1 MQNPGLRYFTT
12 VARHGS
18 IREAADDLHVAQS
31 ALSRQILKLEQE
43 LGVPLLQRH
52 ARGVALT
59 AAGEIFLRYARSS
72 LRQVEK
78 VRSELDALKGLR
90 RGTITIHAI
99 ESLVPHLLPRA
110 VAAFRERHPGVA
122 FEITID
128 GSDHVVE
135 AVREGRT
142 DIGLAFYEP
151 TDPEIVP
158 VFKMRE
164 PLVATMSS
172 RHPLAGKARV
182 SLADCA
188 AWPIASPMK
197 NTGSR
202 ILLDLACK
210 AGGVH
215 ISPALETNSIPL
227 RLEFV
232 HVNHGITFLS
242 RLSGWDSLWAG
253 ELVAVTLRDPLL
265 NSATIDAI
273 TPASRQLPL
282 AAEEFLHTLEDE
294 FRRLRAA
301 VPMEARHRDG
311 PPAAGPRAGKRRRQ
325 VLVGV
330 SGVVV
335 LPKPAGS
342 RRGGRAAA

>member
-1 MQNPGLRYFTT
+1 MLNSNLRYFTA

-31 ALSRQILKLEQE
+31 ALSRQIHKLEQQ

-59 AAGEIFLRYARSS
+59 SAGEIFLRYARSS
-72 LRQVEK
+72 LRHVEK

-90 RGTITIHAI
+90 RGTVTIHAI

-110 VAAFRERHPGVA
+110 VAAFRERHSGVG

-142 DIGLAFYEP
+142 DIGLAFYP
-151 TDPEIVP
+151 PADPEIVS

-164 PLVATMSS
+164 PLVAMMSS
-172 RHPLAGKARV
+172 RHPLADRPRV
-182 SLADCA
+182 SLADCVA
-188 AWPIASPMK
+188 YPVALPMK

-215 ISPALETNSIPL
+215 ISPAMETNSIPL

-232 HVNHGITFLS
+232 RAQDGITFLS
-242 RLSGWDSLWAG
+242 RLSGWESLCSGQLIAM
-253 ELVAVTLRDPLL
+253 TLRDRLL
-265 NSATIDAI
+265 NTASIDAI
-273 TPASRQLPL
+273 THASRELPL
-282 AAEEFLHTLEDE
+282 AAEEFLRFLEDE
-294 FRRLRAA
+294 FRRLHRS
-301 VPMEARHRDG
+301 VPSMR
-311 PPAAGPRAGKRRRQ
+311 
-325 VLVGV
+325 
-330 SGVVV
+330 
-335 LPKPAGS
+335 
-342 RRGGRAAA
+342 

>member
-1 MQNPGLRYFTT
+1 MPIRHHPSDMLNSNLRYFTA

-18 IREAADDLHVAQS
+18 IREAADDLHIAQS
-31 ALSRQILKLEQE
+31 ALSRQIHKLEQE

-52 ARGVALT
+52 ARGVVLT
-59 AAGEIFLRYARSS
+59 SAGEIFLRYARSS
-72 LRQVEK
+72 LRHVET

-90 RGTITIHAI
+90 RGTVTIHAI

-110 VAAFRERHPGVA
+110 VAAFRERHAGVG

-142 DIGLAFYEP
+142 DIGLAFYP
-151 TDPEIVP
+151 PADPEIVT

-164 PLVATMSS
+164 PLVAMMSS
-172 RHPLAGKARV
+172 RHPLANKPRV
-182 SLADCA
+182 SLADCVA
-188 AWPIASPMK
+188 YPVALPMK

-210 AGGVH
+210 AGSVH

-232 HVNHGITFLS
+232 RTQDGITFLS
-242 RLSGWDSLWAG
+242 RLSGWESLCSG
-253 ELVAVTLRDPLL
+253 ELTAMTLRDRLL
-265 NSATIDAI
+265 NTASIDAI
-273 TPASRQLPL
+273 THAARELPL
-282 AAEEFLHTLEDE
+282 AAEEFLRVLEDE
-294 FRRLRAA
+294 FRRLHRSVPSAA
-301 VPMEARHRDG
+301 DRLG
-311 PPAAGPRAGKRRRQ
+311 
-325 VLVGV
+325 
-330 SGVVV
+330 
-335 LPKPAGS
+335 LPKSQVSS
-342 RRGGRAAA
+342 RAQRGIHTATR

>member
-1 MQNPGLRYFTT
+1 MLNPSLRYFTA

-18 IREAADDLHVAQS
+18 IREAAEDLHIAQS
-31 ALSRQILKLEQE
+31 ALSRQIHKLEQDF
-43 LGVPLLQRH
+43 GVPLLQRH
-52 ARGVALT
+52 ARGVSLT
-59 AAGEIFLRYARSS
+59 SAGEIFLRYARSS

-142 DIGLAFYEP
+142 DIGLAFYPP
-151 TDPEIVP
+151 TDAEMIS

-164 PLVATMSS
+164 PLVAMMSS
-172 RHPLAGKARV
+172 RHPLAAKTRI
-182 SLADCA
+182 SLADCVA
-188 AWPIASPMK
+188 YPIASPMK

-210 AGGVH
+210 AVGVPL
-215 ISPALETNSIPL
+215 SPALETNSIPM

-232 HVNHGITFLS
+232 HVNDGITFLS
-242 RLSGWDSLWAG
+242 RLSGWDSLRSG
-253 ELVAVTLRDPLL
+253 ELVAVPLRDSLL
-265 NSATIDAI
+265 NNATIDAI

-282 AAEEFLHTLEDE
+282 AAEEFLRFLQGE
-294 FRRLRAA
+294 FQRLREV
-301 VPMEARHRDG
+301 VPTRTR
-311 PPAAGPRAGKRRRQ
+311 PA
-325 VLVGV
+325 
-330 SGVVV
+330 
-335 LPKPAGS
+335 
-342 RRGGRAAA
+342 

>member
-1 MQNPGLRYFTT
+1 MLNSSIRYFAA

-18 IREAADDLHVAQS
+18 IREAADDLHIAQS
-31 ALSRQILKLEQE
+31 ALSRQIHKLEQE

-52 ARGVALT
+52 ARGVMLT
-59 AAGEIFLRYARSS
+59 SAGEIFLRYARSS

-78 VRSELDALKGLR
+78 VRSELDALQGLR

-110 VAAFRERHPGVA
+110 VAAFRARHPGVA

-128 GSDHVVE
+128 GSDHVIE

-142 DIGLAFYEP
+142 DIGLAFYP
-151 TDPEIVP
+151 PADPEIVS

-164 PLVATMSS
+164 PLVAMMSS
-172 RHPLAGKARV
+172 RHPLAGKTRV
-182 SLADCA
+182 SLADCVA
-188 AWPIASPMK
+188 YPIASPMK

-227 RLEFV
+227 RLEFA
-232 HVNHGITFLS
+232 HVNDGITFLS
-242 RLSGWDSLWAG
+242 RLSGWESLRSG
-253 ELVAVTLRDPLL
+253 QLVALALRDRML
-265 NSATIDAI
+265 NTASIDAI
-273 TPASRQLPL
+273 THASRQLPL
-282 AAEEFLHTLEDE
+282 AAEEFLRFLEGE
-294 FRRLRAA
+294 FERLHVSMPAA
-301 VPMEARHRDG
+301 VDAKD
-311 PPAAGPRAGKRRRQ
+311 RR
-325 VLVGV
+325 
-330 SGVVV
+330 
-335 LPKPAGS
+335 
-342 RRGGRAAA
+342 